1 MARIAPPPVHRIA
14 LFQLLILTLISVAL
28 LPIEQSLAASAAL
41 GGLIQIIPQAW
52 FTRQAYRYS
61 GARQIR
67 NVVNAMYRGETGKIL
82 LTAAL
87 FAVVFKMASW
97 VNPVTFFLTYGAM
110 ILVQLLSAAK
120 LLNGAR

>member
-14 LFQLLILTLISVAL
+14 WFQLLILTLISVAL